1 MPHCGSSYATQQAAG
16 CGCDVEEVVPASC
29 RYRRSGDD
37 DHRGSK
43 RGSGHGSK
51 QGSDHHGSK
60 RGSRDRRRRHRSH
73 HSHHSHG
80 GPARGYGGDDSSS
93 SSSSGSYSSSSNGC
107 CREERRRK
115 CCGACRGI
123 GPRNRGGT
131 GRQAKRKNK
140 KNVGLRPYGWAQ
152 QYPFCTR
159 VYYTNN
165 NN

>member
-60 RGSRDRRRRHRSH
+60 RGSKRGSRDRRRRHR
-73 HSHHSHG
+73 SHHSHG

-93 SSSSGSYSSSSNGC
+93 SSGSYSRSSNGC

-131 GRQAKRKNK
+131 GRQAKHKNK
-140 KNVGLRPYGWAQ
+140 KNVGLRPYGWGQ
-152 QYPFCTR
+152 QYPFATR